1 MAAEDNYR
9 TVAVEG
15 MPEEVVGNAADVEC
29 TGSSTVLEGT
39 VSRTV
44 VVGMLGMMLQGKVDC
59 MLDFVRIVVLRT
71 LVPDLKDRHKD
82 YMHAAEP
89 CSCQDN

>member
-1 MAAEDNYR
+1 MAAEDSYC

-39 VSRTV
+39 VNRIV
-44 VVGMLGMMLQGKVDC
+44 VVDMLWRMLQGKVGC

-71 LVPDLKDRHKD
+71 LVPDLKGRHKD
-82 YMHAAEP
+82 YMHAAVP
-89 CSCQDN
+89 CNCQDN